1 VVRSRFR
8 SEKGHSQLSYCAAQ
22 VREHDPDRYL
32 ATLFAPAA
40 AREALFS
47 LYAFDHEVAR
57 VPRVVSEP
65 MAGLVRL
72 QWWRDALEGLAA
84 GRPLAHPVVEALHAR
99 WARFAPL
106 RSRLETAIDAREQ
119 ELCAGPPADLAALE
133 DRLASSWS
141 EITLG
146 AMELLGAAE
155 EPGHAAGRHLGV
167 ALGLVRLLQTLPVD
181 LRQNRMPLPGAM
193 LARDRV
199 AGESLEGEGTA
210 AALRPAVAEL
220 AARAGAHLDA
230 ARRHRHAV
238 PQRALAALL
247 PAPLLEGYL
256 RRLAR
261 AGFDPFA
268 PVPTAP
274 GAFAP
279 LRLLGRYAR
288 GRY

>member
-1 VVRSRFR
+1 LQFR
-8 SEKGHSQLSYCAAQ
+8 SEKGRSQLSHCAAH

-32 ATLFAPAA
+32 ATLFAPGT
-40 AREALFS
+40 AREALFI
-47 LYAFDHEVAR
+47 LYAFDHEIGR
-57 VPRVVSEP
+57 VRRVVSDP
-65 MAGLVRL
+65 LAGLVRL

-84 GRPLAHPVVEALHAR
+84 GRPPAHPVVEALHAR
-99 WARFAPL
+99 WARLAPL
-106 RSRLETAIDAREQ
+106 RSRLEAVIDAREE

-133 DRLASSWS
+133 DRLAASWG

-167 ALGLVRLLQTLPVD
+167 ALGLVRLLQTLPAD
-181 LRQNRMPLPGAM
+181 LRQNRMTLPGAV
-193 LARDRV
+193 LARHGI

-210 AALRPAVAEL
+210 AALPLAVAEL
-220 AARAGAHLDA
+220 AARARAHLEES
-230 ARRHRHAV
+230 RRHRHAV
-238 PQRALAALL
+238 PKRALAALL
-247 PAPLLEGYL
+247 PASLLDGYL

-268 PVPTAP
+268 PVPAAP